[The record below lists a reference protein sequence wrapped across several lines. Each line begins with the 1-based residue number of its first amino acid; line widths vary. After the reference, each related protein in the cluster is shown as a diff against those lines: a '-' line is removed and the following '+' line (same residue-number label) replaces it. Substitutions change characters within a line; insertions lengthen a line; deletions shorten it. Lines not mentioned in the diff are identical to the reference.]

1 PKSDWYVW
9 ADPKPDGSPPNNWQ
23 AVFAGPSW
31 TWDSRR
37 SQYYFHNFLSSQPD
51 LNLHN
56 PDVQEAILDVA
67 TYWMDR
73 GVDGVRLDA
82 INFAMHDPQLR
93 DNPPAPFV
101 GERPQRTFDLQRHV
115 HNQSHPDIVLF
126 LERLRGVFDRYGD
139 RFSLAE
145 IGGLDAFQEMLAF
158 TSGGTRLNSA
168 YSFDYLYADNLTASL
183 VRTASS
189 NWPTDPDAG
198 WPSWAFSNHDAPR
211 CISRWH
217 DGSDPHAFAKLV
229 MQLLITLRGN
239 AIIYQG
245 EELGLPQADVPFE
258 RLQDPEALANWP
270 QTLGRDGARTPFP
283 WQKTAP
289 HAGFSS
295 FNGDTWLPIDAR
307 HVPLAVDQQD
317 DDPASV
323 LYYVRRMLALRRSAP
338 ALSRGDITFL
348 DTPDMLVAFERS
360 IDGARWL
367 CVHNLSAET
376 VDWVPDT
383 MAGQV
388 LLSTYPDHA
397 DAGDARELPQIIRPF
412 EGYVAELA

>member
-1 PKSDWYVW
+1 METSTVWWRGSVIYQIYPRSFVDSNGDGVGDLQGIISRLDYIASLGVDAIWISPVFKSPMRDFGYDVSDYRDIDPIFGTLQDFDQLVAKAHALGLKVIIDQVYSHTSDQHAWFTESRQNRDNPKSDWYVW

-56 PDVQEAILDVA
+56 PEVQEAILDVA

-168 YSFDYLYADNLTASL
+168 Y
-183 VRTASS
+183 
-189 NWPTDPDAG
+189 
-198 WPSWAFSNHDAPR
+198 
-211 CISRWH
+211 
-217 DGSDPHAFAKLV
+217 
-229 MQLLITLRGN
+229 
-239 AIIYQG
+239 
-245 EELGLPQADVPFE
+245 
-258 RLQDPEALANWP
+258 
-270 QTLGRDGARTPFP
+270 
-283 WQKTAP
+283 
-289 HAGFSS
+289 
-295 FNGDTWLPIDAR
+295 
-307 HVPLAVDQQD
+307 
-317 DDPASV
+317 
-323 LYYVRRMLALRRSAP
+323 
-338 ALSRGDITFL
+338 
-348 DTPDMLVAFERS
+348 
-360 IDGARWL
+360 
-367 CVHNLSAET
+367 
-376 VDWVPDT
+376 
-383 MAGQV
+383 
-388 LLSTYPDHA
+388 
-397 DAGDARELPQIIRPF
+397 
-412 EGYVAELA
+412 